1 MRGPDEDVLD
11 PTVREDPAFSP
22 VLRSLGEPGSV
33 GLVPTPA
40 LLCDVDLLMA
50 NVSAM
55 QRAADSAGVRLR
67 PHAKS
72 HKSAWVAGLQ
82 LDHGAAGLC
91 CAKLA
96 EAEALV
102 TSLDRAAPVPV
113 LLTSPPAGA
122 GPMARVAALAER
134 CDLALALDHVD
145 AVAEL
150 VAALGTGVTV
160 TLLCDVDV
168 GLGRTGVVGP
178 HAALAVATT
187 VDRAPSLVFGGV
199 QGYAGHA
206 QHVAGRDARRLA
218 VTAAADRLSEVVAAL
233 EGAGHPVPVRTG
245 GGTGTA
251 LLDIEAGSLD
261 ELQAGSY
268 VFMDR
273 EYADALG
280 SDPEACFG
288 QSLTLA
294 TTVAS
299 TNQRGFVTVDAGL
312 KSMATDAGPAGV
324 PDHPGAAYA
333 FFGDE
338 QGMVT
343 TTDSFRPTRGDRLR
357 LVPPHCDPT
366 VDRYDRMWLTRG
378 DAVVGVVPVTARGR
392 SY

>member
-1 MRGPDEDVLD
+1 MSAEPPPPDGA
-11 PTVREDPAFSP
+11 VRADPAFGP
-22 VLRSLGEPGSV
+22 VLGSLGRPGSV
-33 GLVPTPA
+33 DLVPTPA
-40 LLCDVDLLMA
+40 LLCDVDLLVA
-50 NVSAM
+50 NVAAM
-55 QRAADSAGVRLR
+55 QSVADRAGARLR

-82 LDHGAAGLC
+82 LDHGAVGLC
-91 CAKLA
+91 CAKPA

-102 TSLDRAAPVPV
+102 AVLTRDDPPSV

-122 GPMARVAALAER
+122 AVMGRLAVLAGR
-134 CDLALALDHVD
+134 CDLSVALDHVD

-150 VAALGTGVTV
+150 AAATADSPATVTV
-160 TLLCDVDV
+160 VCDVDV

-178 HAALAVATT
+178 DAACALAAAVARVPTL
-187 VDRAPSLVFGGV
+187 AFGGV
-199 QGYAGHA
+199 QGYAGHV
-206 QHVAGRDARRLA
+206 QHVAGRPARQAAAGAAAERLA
-218 VTAAADRLSEVVAAL
+218 EVVAAL
-233 EGAGHPVPVRTG
+233 EAAGHPVAVRTG

-251 LLDIEAGSLD
+251 RIDLDAGAVD

-280 SDPEACFG
+280 SDPEGGFA

-294 TTVAS
+294 TTVVSA
-299 TNQRGFVTVDAGL
+299 NQRGFVTVDAGL
-312 KSMATDAGPAGV
+312 KAMATDAGPAGV
-324 PDHPGAAYA
+324 LGHHGATYG

-338 QGMVT
+338 QGLVT
-343 TTDSFRPTRGDRLR
+343 TGDGFRPRRGDRLR

-366 VDRYDRMWLTRG
+366 VDRYDRIWLTRG

>member
-1 MRGPDEDVLD
+1 MASAEEVHD
-11 PTVREDPAFSP
+11 PTVREDPAFAP
-22 VLRSLGEPGSV
+22 VLRALGESGSV
-33 GLVPTPA
+33 DLVPTPA
-40 LLCDVDLLMA
+40 LLCDVDLLVA
-50 NVSAM
+50 NVVAM
-55 QRAADSAGVRLR
+55 QRIADDAGIRLR

-82 LDHGAAGLC
+82 LDHGAVGLC

-96 EAEALV
+96 EAEVLV
-102 TSLDRAAPVPV
+102 SSLERTTPVPI

-122 GPMARVAALAER
+122 GPMARVTVLAGR
-134 CDLALALDHVD
+134 CDLALALDNVD

-150 VAALGTGVTV
+150 VTALGDAATVTV
-160 TLLCDVDV
+160 LCDVDV

-178 HAALAVATT
+178 DAALAVVAAIE
-187 VDRAPSLVFGGV
+187 RSPSLTFGGV
-199 QGYAGHA
+199 QAYAGHA

-218 VTAAADRLSEVVAAL
+218 VIAAADRLAEVVASL
-233 EGAGHPVPVRTG
+233 EGAGLPVPVRTG

-251 LLDIEAGSLD
+251 LLDVEVGDLD

-280 SDPEACFG
+280 SDPEADFA
-288 QSLTLA
+288 QSLTIA
-294 TTVAS
+294 TTVVS
-299 TNQRGFVTVDAGL
+299 NNQRGFVTVDAGL
-312 KSMATDAGPAGV
+312 KSMATDAGPASV
-324 PDHPGAAYA
+324 PDHPGVTYA
-333 FFGDE
+333 CFGDE
-338 QGMVT
+338 QGIVT
-343 TTDSFRPTRGDRLR
+343 TTDAFRPTRGDRLR